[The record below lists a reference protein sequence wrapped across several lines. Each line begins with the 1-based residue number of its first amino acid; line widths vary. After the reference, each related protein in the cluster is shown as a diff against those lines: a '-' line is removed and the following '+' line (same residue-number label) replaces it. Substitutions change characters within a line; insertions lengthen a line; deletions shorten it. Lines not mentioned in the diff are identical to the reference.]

1 MIDLEKEKE
10 KEIDEN
16 VRKTFNR
23 FKREAIKI
31 YGAGWEYESKAKLVN
46 VIYSKIL
53 DSDKFKDEKQYKFCL
68 ESDRFDNGKDKIH
81 QLKQVIKNSLDFVSD
96 ELTLKLDREAIKK
109 NKATNEQ
116 KDKLSSS
123 SKLKL

>member
-68 ESDRFDNGKDKIH
+68 ESDRFDNGKDKIS
-81 QLKQVIKNSLDFVSD
+81 QLKQVIAIRLDYVSD
-96 ELTLKLDREAIKK
+96 TLTLEINREAIKK
-109 NKATNEQ
+109 NKISVEPKEEKTSAL
-116 KDKLSSS
+116 KVKL
-123 SKLKL
+123 

>member
-1 MIDLEKEKE
+1 MIDLEKQKE
-10 KEIDEN
+10 VDEN

-31 YGAGWEYESKAKLVN
+31 YGAGWEYESKATLVN
-46 VIYSKIL
+46 VIYSKVL
-53 DSDKFKDEKQYKFCL
+53 DSDKFEDFKQYDFLLK
-68 ESDRFDNGKDKIH
+68 SDRFDNGKDKIH
-81 QLKQVIKNSLDFVSD
+81 QLKQVIENRFEYVSD

-116 KDKLSSS
+116 KDNLSSS
-123 SKLKL
+123 VKLKL